1 MWKSKGLRREKTN
14 KQMENVY
21 FPNTKHVAQTI
32 IIKIS
37 QTHRIRQW
45 WLLGADRR
53 RKCGSNGQS
62 TKLQLCK
69 M

>member
-1 MWKSKGLRREKTN
+1 
-14 KQMENVY
+14 MENVY
-21 FPNTKHVAQTI
+21 FPNTKHEAQAI

-37 QTHRIRQW
+37 QTLRIRQW

-53 RKCGSNGQS
+53 GKIGSNGQS